1 MGLFVFSMW
10 GRRILSSWIPEMVTG
25 QKTEKHGSQRCREGQ
40 DKEEYGD
47 VLDLVSVKGKGY
59 LKKVNP

>member
-1 MGLFVFSMW
+1 MKKKDK
-10 GRRILSSWIPEMVTG
+10 PESTL
-25 QKTEKHGSQRCREGQ
+25 
-40 DKEEYGD
+40 GD